1 MKAAGS
7 AMLALAATIFV
18 AEMATACGDQIA
30 GTARRIENAKYEIVF
45 RSAPAPIETGKH
57 FSLDFAVCP
66 RGSAPEPEAMRVDA
80 VMPEHRHGMN
90 YRPVVVA
97 RGNGL
102 YRADGLMWHMPG
114 RWELRFDV
122 VTTAGVERLVATT
135 ELE

>member
-1 MKAAGS
+1 
-7 AMLALAATIFV
+7 MLALAATIFV
-18 AEMATACGDQIA
+18 AETADACGEQIA
-30 GTARRIENAKYEIVF
+30 GTARHIENAQYEIVF
-45 RSAPAPIETGKH
+45 RSAPAPIETGKY

-66 RGSAPEPEAMRVDA
+66 RGNAPPPEAIRVDA

-90 YRPVVVA
+90 YRPVVVP

-122 VTTAGVERLVATT
+122 VTAAGVERLVATT
-135 ELE
+135 QLE